1 MSVRALPGRA
11 ETISDGVIRRTRA
24 QRVLRQV
31 KRRPIETAGLL
42 VILGVVFM
50 AVFADVIAPSNYA
63 AQDFASRLQPMSAQH
78 FFGTDSLGRDVFSR
92 IIYGARTS
100 MMASTMGVLIS
111 GLIGGLLGITSGYAG
126 GWFDLLEQRVT
137 DSIRSVPLLLMAMIL
152 IIALS
157 GRLPSL
163 FLVSLALGLIGATT
177 INRVVRGSTLA
188 VKESPYVEAATSLGA
203 SGVRVVLRHIFPNV
217 LAPLIVACSIQFGA
231 FITAE
236 AALSFLGLG
245 VQPPMPSWGGM
256 LSADGRAFF
265 LRAPW
270 LAIFPGVAISLT
282 VLATNLVGDALRD
295 ILDPRQRGS

>member
-11 ETISDGVIRRTRA
+11 ETVSDGVIHLTRKARTVRLV
-24 QRVLRQV
+24 R
-31 KRRPIETAGLL
+31 RRPIETLGLL
-42 VILGVVFM
+42 IILSVVFM
-50 AVFADVIAPSNYA
+50 ALFADLIAPAGFA
-63 AQDFASRLQPMSAQH
+63 AQDFASRLMGPSGAH

-100 MMASTMGVLIS
+100 MMASSAGVLIS
-111 GLIGGLLGITSGYAG
+111 GTLGGVFGVSSGFIGGK
-126 GWFDLLEQRVT
+126 FDLTLQRIT
-137 DSIRSVPLLLMAMIL
+137 DSIHSVPLLLMAMI
-152 IIALS
+152 IIVAL
-157 GRLPSL
+157 GASL
-163 FLVSLALGLIGATT
+163 FNVSLALGLIGATT
-177 INRVVRGSTLA
+177 VNRIVRGSTLA
-188 VKESPYVEAATSLGA
+188 VKASPYVEAATSLGA
-203 SGVRVVLRHIFPNV
+203 TPSRIVARHILPNV
-217 LAPLIVACSIQFGA
+217 LAPLIVVSSIQFGA

-245 VQPPMPSWGGM
+245 VPPPMPSWGGM

-265 LRAPW
+265 LKAPW